1 VAWVDV
7 GGVEHRFGCD
17 TEGNRYA
24 VNDEEYLTFN
34 RMEYVNQD
42 NQSVY
47 ANIRYDNTSN
57 THDNASDTNDSTN
70 NTHDNIEIHM
80 IMYSNTHG
88 NSSNTNDS
96 TIILHMIIPVIHLLS
111 ISALHLFLLFHCL
124 FLSFTIQTTRYI
136 SLKSALIYKNLMS
149 FTLESQYISDLRV
162 SIFQT

>member
-1 VAWVDV
+1 MLTCLSDWQVGVAWVDV

-57 THDNASDTNDSTN
+57 TNDNSSNTHDNTSNTHDNSSNTHNNSNTHDNTSNTHDN
-70 NTHDNIEIHM
+70 SSNTHDNSSNTHDNSSNTHDNIEIHM
-80 IMYSNTHG
+80 I
-88 NSSNTNDS
+88 
-96 TIILHMIIPVIHLLS
+96 IV
-111 ISALHLFLLFHCL
+111 
-124 FLSFTIQTTRYI
+124 
-136 SLKSALIYKNLMS
+136 
-149 FTLESQYISDLRV
+149 
-162 SIFQT
+162 